1 LLIRAPAGFT
11 SVLSRFYPDFTRL
24 ALRFRGRQPMVGPK
38 DAGRPVT
45 AAAGKEVL
53 MKTRMIRSATMACLL
68 VLIPVLLNAQMA
80 IKQPL
85 FRVDIPFA
93 FSAGGTHLPAGH
105 YYVSH
110 PGDPYLLLIEK
121 DDGRARA
128 MVYVHPSASNG
139 NNLSTKLVFNKYGEQ
154 YFLSQVWT
162 EPDREVHQCFK
173 CRAEHILAAQVTQ
186 PQTRIV
192 LAKQ

>member
-1 LLIRAPAGFT
+1 
-11 SVLSRFYPDFTRL
+11 
-24 ALRFRGRQPMVGPK
+24 
-38 DAGRPVT
+38 
-45 AAAGKEVL
+45 

-128 MVYVHPSASNG
+128 MVYVHPSATKTDESA
-139 NNLSTKLVFNKYGEQ
+139 TKLVFNKYGDQ

-162 EPDREVHQCFK
+162 EPDREVHQCFR
-173 CRAEHILAAQVTQ
+173 CRMEQALMAQVPR
-186 PQTRIV
+186 PQQVAIA
-192 LAKQ
+192 AK